1 MDPWGAVIAV
11 LIAVRD
17 SDLALATFSAAGLVI
32 PARADG
38 AHIERIRSYV
48 AAAQR
53 TYEQLG
59 AAEQQRVVL
68 NMVLFLRNDL
78 QRRQN
83 AESLRQLEEIL
94 LNLGW
99 RVIDDSLVQVTLV
112 DPGELARVSQAARA
126 ELLRAAARVPHDP
139 SGAITAA
146 CGAVDALTRG
156 AYAAYNLGNHGDAS
170 FQEAVTRS
178 LEAKGVWTNLAAEL
192 TAVGWEQNRVQQF
205 VHNARGSINHAAFVM
220 QTLRAHM
227 GDAHGARATLDEMVF
242 TSIKTAVVICVF
254 LS

>member
-1 MDPWGAVIAV
+1 MNPWGAVIAV

-48 AAAQR
+48 AAAQQQHG
-53 TYEQLG
+53 QLG
-59 AAEQQRVVL
+59 APEQHRVVL
-68 NMVLFLRNDL
+68 NVVLFLRHEL
-78 QRRQN
+78 QRRAQ
-83 AESLRQLEEIL
+83 ADQLQQLDDIL

-99 RVIDDSLVQVTLV
+99 RVIDGNLVQLTLV
-112 DPGELARVSQAARA
+112 DPGELARVSEAARA
-126 ELLRAAARVPHDP
+126 ELLRAAARLPQDP

-146 CGAVDALTRG
+146 CGAVDTLTR
-156 AYAAYNLGNHGDAS
+156 AAFAAHNLGNHADAS

-178 LEAKGVWTNLAAEL
+178 LEAKGVWTNLTAEL
-192 TAVGWEQNRVQQF
+192 TALGWEQNRVQQF
-205 VHNARGSINHAAFVM
+205 VHNARGSINQTAFVM
-220 QTLRAHM
+220 QTLRSHM

-242 TSIKTAVVICVF
+242 TSIKMAVVISVL

>member
-48 AAAQR
+48 AAAQQ
-53 TYEQLG
+53 TYAQL
-59 AAEQQRVVL
+59 AAPEQQRTVL
-68 NMVLFLRNDL
+68 NMVLFLRTEL
-78 QRRQN
+78 ERRQN

-94 LNLGW
+94 QNLGW
-99 RVIDDSLVQVTLV
+99 RVIDGNLVQLALV

-146 CGAVDALTRG
+146 CGAIDALTRA
-156 AYAAYNLGNHGDAS
+156 AYAAHNLGNHGDAS

-178 LEAKGVWTNLAAEL
+178 LEAKGVWANLAAEL
-192 TAVGWEQNRVQQF
+192 TVLGWDQNRVQQF
-205 VHNARGSINHAAFVM
+205 VHNARGSINQTAFVM
-220 QTLRAHM
+220 QTLRTHM

-242 TSIKTAVVICVF
+242 TSIKMAVVICVY